1 MKMRKITRLILI
13 FVLLSAVFAC
23 KKETPNLSLEQVKYN
38 TNKSSYPSTKMDSA
52 QAINKITKQKVRE
65 VLELSIL
72 YKAGKQDT
80 DIDSALYN
88 QILGYFY
95 KPDSLTVRNLLNELD
110 SLQVGNA
117 RIGSFEVTERYFKK
131 DTLNF
136 ARFDVQYYDRNNLP
150 VGTSAREA
158 QYVLVPAEIRFK
170 KEFKFYFLN
179 FYQQPILKDS
189 TSSGVT
195 R

>member
-1 MKMRKITRLILI
+1 YTTLFR
-13 FVLLSAVFAC
+13 S
-23 KKETPNLSLEQVKYN
+23 TPNLSLEQVKYN

-117 RIGSFEVTERYFKK
+117 RISSFVVTERYFKN

-136 ARFDVQYYDRNNLP
+136 ARVDGQYYDSINLP
-150 VGTSAREA
+150 VGTFAREA

-170 KEFKFYFLN
+170 KELKFYLLN
-179 FYQQPILKDS
+179 FYQQPLLKDS

>member
-1 MKMRKITRLILI
+1 MRKITRLILI
-13 FVLLSAVFAC
+13 CVLLSAVFAC

-150 VGTSAREA
+150 VGTFAREA

>member
-1 MKMRKITRLILI
+1 MRKITRLILI

-150 VGTSAREA
+150 VGTFAREA

>member
-1 MKMRKITRLILI
+1 MI
-13 FVLLSAVFAC
+13 FVILLAVAC
-23 KKETPNLSLEQVKYN
+23 KKEQAPNLSLEQVKYN
-38 TNKSSYPSTKMDSA
+38 SNKSSYPSTKMDSA

-80 DIDSALYN
+80 DIDAALYK

-95 KPDSLTVRNLLNELD
+95 KPDSLTVHKLLTELD
-110 SLQVGNA
+110 SLNVGNA
-117 RIGSFEVTERYFKK
+117 RIGNFEVTERYFKE

-136 ARFDVQYYDRNNLP
+136 ARFDVQYFDRNNRP
-150 VGTSAREA
+150 IGSFQREA

-170 KEFKFYFLN
+170 KEFKFFFLN
-179 FYQQPILKDS
+179 FYQRPILKDS
-189 TSSGVT
+189 ISSGVT

>member
-1 MKMRKITRLILI
+1 MRKITRLILI
-13 FVLLSAVFAC
+13 FLLLSAVFAC

-150 VGTSAREA
+150 VGTFAREA

>member
-1 MKMRKITRLILI
+1 MRRITRIIIILT
-13 FVLLSAVFAC
+13 LLSAVFGC

-38 TNKSSYPSTKMDSA
+38 SNKSSYPSAKMDSA

-72 YKAGKQDT
+72 YNAGKQDT
-80 DIDSALYN
+80 DIDSAMYN

-95 KPDSLTVRNLLNELD
+95 KPDSLTVRNLLTELD
-110 SLQVGNA
+110 SLKVGNA

-136 ARFDVQYYDRNNLP
+136 ARFDVQYFDRNNRSI
-150 VGTSAREA
+150 GSFAREA

-179 FYQQPILKDS
+179 FYQKPILKDS
-189 TSSGVT
+189 ISSGVT

>member
-1 MKMRKITRLILI
+1 MIS
-13 FVLLSAVFAC
+13 VLLLAVAC
-23 KKETPNLSLEQVKYN
+23 KKEQAPNLSLEQVKYN
-38 TNKSSYPSTKMDSA
+38 SNKSSYPSTKMDSA

-80 DIDSALYN
+80 DIDAALYK

-95 KPDSLTVRNLLNELD
+95 KPDSLTVHNLLTELD
-110 SLQVGNA
+110 SLNVGNA
-117 RIGSFEVTERYFKK
+117 RIGNFEVTERYFKQ

-136 ARFDVQYYDRNNLP
+136 ARFDVQYFDRNNRP
-150 VGTSAREA
+150 IGSFPREA

-170 KEFKFYFLN
+170 KEFKFFFLN
-179 FYQQPILKDS
+179 FYQKPILKDS
-189 TSSGVT
+189 ISSGVT